1 MLCSVTID
9 NIALIRH
16 TEIEFTDGFNV
27 LSGETGAGKSILI
40 GSMNMLLGERIS
52 RDLIRNGEKKA
63 MVQALFYAKE
73 PEICA
78 FLSENG
84 IEQEG
89 DGTLIVSREL
99 SQDGKNVC
107 KINGQMVT
115 VSKLRELGRLTMN
128 VHGQHDNQALLD
140 KTTHLG
146 FLDSFADGELDAVLN
161 EYKEKY
167 KKLCNLRK
175 ELDDLCV
182 DEAEKLRLT
191 DILNYEI
198 NELTAAELVNGEE
211 EELKRKRT
219 VANNAKKL
227 IGALGQA
234 LDILYENQDG
244 ECAYN
249 FLASA
254 SQLVAQAGDIDGS
267 LEETAQDI
275 EGAVVSVSEAVSK
288 LRQYLD
294 SFDGDGSNLEE
305 IEERL
310 DLIYRIKRKYG
321 GSVESALLHL
331 EKSKDTL
338 KNLKFADE
346 RRSEIENEISAL
358 LKEVTA
364 LARKLTTL
372 RNNAAKI
379 LSEQICENL
388 AFLNMPGAK
397 FVADISEK
405 ELGESGADSVE
416 FLLSANKGEPPKP
429 LEKIV
434 SGGELSRIMLAIK
447 AILAE
452 GDVAGTLIFDEID
465 TGVSGRAAQRLGEKL
480 KELSKI
486 KQILCVTHLAQVAAS
501 ADSHF
506 LIEKSA
512 DSDETLTDVNLLD
525 KEGRIDE
532 LARIIS
538 GDAVSETT
546 RKQAEEMLD
555 GR

>member
-40 GSMNMLLGERIS
+40 GSMNMLLGERVS

-63 MVQALFYAKE
+63 MVQALFYANE

-84 IEQEG
+84 IEQED

-107 KINGQMVT
+107 RINGQMVT

-140 KTTHLG
+140 RTTHLG
-146 FLDSFADGELDAVLN
+146 FLDSFADGELRGILN

-167 KKLCNLRK
+167 KKLCELRK

-182 DEAEKLRLT
+182 DEEEKLRLT

-198 NELTAAELVNGEE
+198 NELTAAQLDSDEE
-211 EELKRKRT
+211 EELKRRRT
-219 VANNAKKL
+219 VANNSKKL
-227 IGALGQA
+227 VGALGQA
-234 LDILYENQDG
+234 LDILYENQGG

-249 FLASA
+249 LLASA
-254 SQLVAQAGDIDGS
+254 TQLVAQAQDIDSS
-267 LEETAQDI
+267 LEETSQDI
-275 EGAVVSVSEAVSK
+275 ESAMVSVSEAVSK

-294 SFDGDGSNLEE
+294 SFEGDGLRLEE

-321 GSVESALLHL
+321 GSVESALSHL

-338 KNLKFADE
+338 KNLEFADE
-346 RRSEIENEISAL
+346 RRSEIENEISVL

-447 AILAE
+447 SILAE
-452 GDVAGTLIFDEID
+452 EDVAGTLIFDEVD

-501 ADSHF
+501 ADGHF
-506 LIEKSA
+506 LIEKSTDA
-512 DSDETLTDVNLLD
+512 DETLTDVTLLD
-525 KEGRIDE
+525 KKGRIEE

-538 GDAVSETT
+538 GDAVSDTT